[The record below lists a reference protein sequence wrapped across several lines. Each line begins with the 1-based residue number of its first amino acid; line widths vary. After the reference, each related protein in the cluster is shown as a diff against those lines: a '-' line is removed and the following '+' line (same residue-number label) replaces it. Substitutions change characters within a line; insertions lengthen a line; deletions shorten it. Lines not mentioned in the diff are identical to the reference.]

1 MRSGILTMLRLSG
14 SSRARRVPAMFAA
27 LQHRNFRLLWLGQ
40 LVSFSGSMMQQ
51 AAILWH
57 VSLLVPPGRRGLA
70 LGIVG
75 LVRVGPIVAF
85 SLLSGV
91 AADALDRR
99 RLMMVTQL
107 SAALVAVTLAA
118 LAFGGLSVVWPVYV
132 LAGLGAA
139 AGAFDG
145 PARQALIPN
154 LVPREHLANALSL
167 NQIMF
172 QSASVVG
179 PSLGGVLIAT
189 LGVGWAYLFNAVS
202 FLFVLVALFR
212 MRDVPVVATNER
224 AAASLGAAREGL
236 RFVFSSPII
245 RATMLLD
252 FAATFFASATALL
265 PIFAQDVLHVGANGY
280 GWLYAAPSI
289 GSLLAGGIM
298 IRVVDRIEQR
308 GVVLLWAIVVYGLAT
323 LAFGL
328 SKIFWLT
335 FFCLALTGAADAVST
350 VLRSII
356 RQLMTP
362 DRLRGRVTSVNM
374 IFFMGGPQLGELEAG
389 LVANWRGAPFSV
401 VTGGF
406 GTLIATAAVAAGV
419 PALRR
424 YRRTGESQ
432 LAETAKEQAI
442 GESGAGAREL
452 GETAN

>member
-1 MRSGILTMLRLSG
+1 
-14 SSRARRVPAMFAA
+14 MFAA
-27 LQHRNFRLLWLGQ
+27 LQHRNFRLLWFGQ
-40 LVSFSGSMMQQ
+40 LISFSGSMMQQ

-57 VSLLVPPGRRGLA
+57 VSLLVPADRRGLA

-75 LVRVGPIVAF
+75 LVRVGPIVLF

-99 RLMMVTQL
+99 RLMMATQV
-107 SAALVAVTLAA
+107 SAGLVAVA
-118 LAFGGLSVVWPVYV
+118 LATLTFSGLSVVWPVYL
-132 LAGLGAA
+132 LAALGAA
-139 AGAFDG
+139 ASAFDG

-172 QSASVVG
+172 QSASVLG
-179 PSLGGVLIAT
+179 PSIGGVLIAS

-202 FLFVLVALFR
+202 FLFVIVALVL
-212 MRDVPVVATNER
+212 MRDVPVIDANER
-224 AAASLGAAREGL
+224 AAASFGAAREGL

-265 PIFAQDVLHVGANGY
+265 PIFAQDILHVGANGY
-280 GWLYAAPSI
+280 GWLYAAPSA
-289 GSLLAGGIM
+289 GSLLAGAIM
-298 IRVVDRIEQR
+298 IRLIDRIERR
-308 GVVLLWAIVVYGLAT
+308 GVVLLWAITAYGLAT

-328 SKIFWLT
+328 SRTFWLT
-335 FFCLALTGAADAVST
+335 FFCLAVTGAADAVST

-362 DRLRGRVTSVNM
+362 NRLRGRVTSVNM

-389 LVANWRGAPFSV
+389 LMANWKGAPFSV
-401 VTGGF
+401 ITGGI
-406 GTLIATAAVAAGV
+406 GTLIATSLVAVAV
-419 PALRR
+419 PALRH
-424 YRRTGESQ
+424 YRRQGETQ
-432 LAETAKEQAI
+432 LGEMSKELAI
-442 GESGAGAREL
+442 GESGSAAGAREL

>member
-1 MRSGILTMLRLSG
+1 
-14 SSRARRVPAMFAA
+14 MFPA

-40 LVSFSGSMMQQ
+40 LISFSGSMMQQ

-57 VSLLVPPGRRGLA
+57 VSLLVPPARRRLA

-75 LVRVGPIVAF
+75 LVRVGPIVVF

-99 RLMMVTQL
+99 RLMMVTQV

-118 LAFGGLSVVWPVYV
+118 LTFSGLSVVWPVYV

-139 AGAFDG
+139 ASAFDG

-179 PSLGGVLIAT
+179 PSIGGLLIAA

-202 FLFVLVALFR
+202 FLFVLVALLR
-212 MRDVPVVATNER
+212 MRDVPVIATNER
-224 AAASLGAAREGL
+224 AAASFGAAREGL

-265 PIFAQDVLHVGANGY
+265 PIFAQDVLHVGASGY

-289 GSLLAGGIM
+289 GSLLAGAIM
-298 IRVVDRIEQR
+298 IRLVDRIERR
-308 GVVLLWAIVVYGLAT
+308 GIVLLWAIAAYGLAT

-328 SKIFWLT
+328 SKMFWLT
-335 FFCLALTGAADAVST
+335 FFCLAVAGAADAVST

-362 DRLRGRVTSVNM
+362 NRLRGRVTSVNM

-401 VTGGF
+401 VTGGL
-406 GTLIATAAVAAGV
+406 GTLIAAAAVAAGV

-424 YRRTGESQ
+424 YRRTGDAQ
-432 LAETAKEQAI
+432 LAETDKERAV
-442 GESGAGAREL
+442 GESPAGAREL
-452 GETAN
+452 GETAS

>member
-1 MRSGILTMLRLSG
+1 
-14 SSRARRVPAMFAA
+14 MFAA

-40 LVSFSGSMMQQ
+40 LISFSGSMMQQ

-57 VSLLVPPGRRGLA
+57 VSLLVPADRRGLA

-75 LVRVGPIVAF
+75 LVRVGPIVVF

-91 AADALDRR
+91 VADALDRR
-99 RLMMVTQL
+99 RLMMVTQV
-107 SAALVAVTLAA
+107 SAALVAVA
-118 LAFGGLSVVWPVYV
+118 LAVLAFSGLAVVWPVYL
-132 LAGLGAA
+132 LAALGAA

-172 QSASVVG
+172 QSASVLG
-179 PSLGGVLIAT
+179 PSIGGVLIAS

-202 FLFVLVALFR
+202 FLFVLVALVL
-212 MRDVPVVATNER
+212 MRNVPVIDASER
-224 AAASLGAAREGL
+224 AAASFGAAREGL

-265 PIFAQDVLHVGANGY
+265 PIFAQDILHVGANGY
-280 GWLYAAPSI
+280 GWLYAAPSV
-289 GSLLAGGIM
+289 GSLLAGAIM
-298 IRVVDRIEQR
+298 IRAVDRIERR
-308 GVVLLWAIVVYGLAT
+308 GVVLLSAITAYGLAT
-323 LAFGL
+323 VAFGL
-328 SKIFWLT
+328 SRVFWVS
-335 FFCLALTGAADAVST
+335 FFCLAMTGAADAVST

-362 DRLRGRVTSVNM
+362 NRLRGRVTSVNM

-389 LVANWRGAPFSV
+389 VVANWKGAPFSV
-401 VTGGF
+401 ITGGV
-406 GTLIATAAVAAGV
+406 GTLIATVVVAAGV
-419 PALRR
+419 PALRQ
-424 YRRTGESQ
+424 YQRRGEAQ
-432 LAETAKEQAI
+432 LAEVNKELAV
-442 GESGAGAREL
+442 GESGSAGREF

>member
-1 MRSGILTMLRLSG
+1 
-14 SSRARRVPAMFAA
+14 MFAA

-40 LVSFSGSMMQQ
+40 LISFSGSMMQQ

-57 VSLLVPPGRRGLA
+57 VSLLVPADRRGLA

-75 LVRVGPIVAF
+75 LVRVGPIVVF

-91 AADALDRR
+91 VADALDRR
-99 RLMMVTQL
+99 RLMMVTQV
-107 SAALVAVTLAA
+107 SAALVAVA
-118 LAFGGLSVVWPVYV
+118 LAVLAFSGLAVVWPVYL
-132 LAGLGAA
+132 LAALGAA

-172 QSASVVG
+172 QSASVLG
-179 PSLGGVLIAT
+179 PSIGGVLIAS

-202 FLFVLVALFR
+202 FLFVLVALVL
-212 MRDVPVVATNER
+212 MRNVPVIDASER
-224 AAASLGAAREGL
+224 AAASFGAAREGL

-265 PIFAQDVLHVGANGY
+265 PIFAQDILHVGANGY
-280 GWLYAAPSI
+280 GWLYAAPSV
-289 GSLLAGGIM
+289 GSLLAGAIM
-298 IRVVDRIEQR
+298 IRAVDRIERR
-308 GVVLLWAIVVYGLAT
+308 GVVLLSAITAYGLAT
-323 LAFGL
+323 VAFGL
-328 SKIFWLT
+328 SRVFWVS
-335 FFCLALTGAADAVST
+335 FFCLAMTGAADAVST

-362 DRLRGRVTSVNM
+362 NRLRGRVTSVNM

-389 LVANWRGAPFSV
+389 VVANWKGAPFSV
-401 VTGGF
+401 ITGGV
-406 GTLIATAAVAAGV
+406 GTLIATVVVAAGV
-419 PALRR
+419 PALRQ
-424 YRRTGESQ
+424 YQRRGEAQ
-432 LAETAKEQAI
+432 LAEVNKELAV
-442 GESGAGAREL
+442 GESGSAGREL

>member
-1 MRSGILTMLRLSG
+1 
-14 SSRARRVPAMFAA
+14 MFAA

-40 LVSFSGSMMQQ
+40 LISFSGSMMQQ

-57 VSLLVPPGRRGLA
+57 VSLLVPADRRGLA

-75 LVRVGPIVAF
+75 LVRVGPIVVF

-91 AADALDRR
+91 VADALDRR
-99 RLMMVTQL
+99 RLMMVTQV
-107 SAALVAVTLAA
+107 SAALVAAA
-118 LAFGGLSVVWPVYV
+118 LAVLAFSGLAKVWPVYL
-132 LAGLGAA
+132 LAALGAA

-172 QSASVVG
+172 QSASVLG
-179 PSLGGVLIAT
+179 PSIGGVLIAS

-202 FLFVLVALFR
+202 FLFVLIALVL
-212 MRDVPVVATNER
+212 MRNVPVIDASER
-224 AAASLGAAREGL
+224 AAASFGAAREGL

-265 PIFAQDVLHVGANGY
+265 PIFAQDILHVGANGY
-280 GWLYAAPSI
+280 GWLYAAPSV
-289 GSLLAGGIM
+289 GSLLAGAIM
-298 IRVVDRIEQR
+298 IRAVDRIERR
-308 GVVLLWAIVVYGLAT
+308 GTVLLTAITAYGLAT
-323 LAFGL
+323 IAFGL
-328 SKIFWLT
+328 SRMFWLS
-335 FFCLALTGAADAVST
+335 FFCLAMTGAADAVST

-362 DRLRGRVTSVNM
+362 NRLRGRVTSVNM

-389 LVANWRGAPFSV
+389 VVANWKGAPFSV
-401 VTGGF
+401 ITGGL
-406 GTLIATAAVAAGV
+406 GTLIATILVAGGV
-419 PALRR
+419 PALRH
-424 YRRTGESQ
+424 YRRRGEAQ
-432 LAETAKEQAI
+432 LADVNKELAV
-442 GESGAGAREL
+442 GESGSAGRDL

>member
-1 MRSGILTMLRLSG
+1 
-14 SSRARRVPAMFAA
+14 MFAA

-40 LVSFSGSMMQQ
+40 LISFSGSMMQQ

-57 VSLLVPPGRRGLA
+57 VSLLVPADRRGLA

-75 LVRVGPIVAF
+75 LVRVGPIVVF

-91 AADALDRR
+91 VADALDRR
-99 RLMMVTQL
+99 RLMMVTQV
-107 SAALVAVTLAA
+107 SAALVALA
-118 LAFGGLSVVWPVYV
+118 LAVLAFSGLAVVWPVYL
-132 LAGLGAA
+132 LAALGAA

-172 QSASVVG
+172 QSASVLG
-179 PSLGGVLIAT
+179 PSIGGVLIAS

-202 FLFVLVALFR
+202 FLFVLVALVL
-212 MRDVPVVATNER
+212 MRNVPVIDASER
-224 AAASLGAAREGL
+224 AAASFGAAREGL
-236 RFVFSSPII
+236 RFVFASPII

-265 PIFAQDVLHVGANGY
+265 PIFAQDILHVGANGY
-280 GWLYAAPSI
+280 GWLYAAPSV
-289 GSLLAGGIM
+289 GSLLAGAIM
-298 IRVVDRIEQR
+298 IRAVDRIERR
-308 GVVLLWAIVVYGLAT
+308 GVVLLCAITAYGFAT
-323 LAFGL
+323 VAFGL
-328 SKIFWLT
+328 SRVFWLS
-335 FFCLALTGAADAVST
+335 FFCLAMTGAADAVST

-362 DRLRGRVTSVNM
+362 NRLRGRVTSVNM

-401 VTGGF
+401 ITGGI
-406 GTLIATAAVAAGV
+406 GTLIATIAVAAGV
-419 PALRR
+419 PALRH
-424 YRRTGESQ
+424 YQRRGEAH
-432 LAETAKEQAI
+432 LAEVNKELAV
-442 GESGAGAREL
+442 GESGSAGREL

>member
-1 MRSGILTMLRLSG
+1 
-14 SSRARRVPAMFAA
+14 
-27 LQHRNFRLLWLGQ
+27 
-40 LVSFSGSMMQQ
+40 MMQQ

-57 VSLLVPPGRRGLA
+57 VSLLVPADQRGLA
-70 LGIVG
+70 LVIVG
-75 LVRVGPIVAF
+75 LVRVGPIVLF

-99 RLMMVTQL
+99 RLMMVTL
-107 SAALVAVTLAA
+107 VSAAVVALALAA
-118 LAFGGLSVVWPVYV
+118 FAFSGLAAVWPVYV
-132 LAGLGAA
+132 LAALGAA
-139 AGAFDG
+139 ASAFDG

-172 QSASVVG
+172 QSASVLG
-179 PSLGGVLIAT
+179 PTIGGVLIAT

-202 FLFVLVALFR
+202 FLFVIAALIA
-212 MRDVPVVATNER
+212 MRDVPVIDAHER

-265 PIFAQDVLHVGANGY
+265 PIFAQDILHVGANGY
-280 GWLYAAPSI
+280 GWLYAAPSV
-289 GSLLAGGIM
+289 GSLLAGAIM
-298 IRVVDRIEQR
+298 IRAIDRIERR
-308 GVVLLWAIVVYGLAT
+308 GLVLLCAITAYGLAT
-323 LAFGL
+323 VAFGL
-328 SKIFWLT
+328 SRAFWLS
-335 FFCLALTGAADAVST
+335 FFCLAMTGAADAVST

-401 VTGGF
+401 ITGGI
-406 GTLIATAAVAAGV
+406 GTLIATIVVAAGV
-419 PALRR
+419 PALRH
-424 YRRTGESQ
+424 YRRTGETP
-432 LAETAKEQAI
+432 LAEVNKELAV
-442 GESGAGAREL
+442 GESGSAGREL

>member
-1 MRSGILTMLRLSG
+1 
-14 SSRARRVPAMFAA
+14 MFAA

-40 LVSFSGSMMQQ
+40 LISFSGSMMQQ

-57 VSLLVPPGRRGLA
+57 VSLLVPADRRGLA

-75 LVRVGPIVAF
+75 LVRVGPIVVF

-91 AADALDRR
+91 VADALDRR
-99 RLMMVTQL
+99 RLMMVTQV
-107 SAALVAVTLAA
+107 SAALVAVGLAV
-118 LAFGGLSVVWPVYV
+118 LAFSGLAVVWPVYL
-132 LAGLGAA
+132 LAALGAA

-172 QSASVVG
+172 QSASVLG
-179 PSLGGVLIAT
+179 PSIGGVLIAS

-202 FLFVLVALFR
+202 FLFVLVALVL
-212 MRDVPVVATNER
+212 MRNVPVIDAGER
-224 AAASLGAAREGL
+224 AAASFSAAREGL

-265 PIFAQDVLHVGANGY
+265 PIFAQDILRVGAHGY
-280 GWLYAAPSI
+280 GWLYAAPSV
-289 GSLLAGGIM
+289 GSLLGGAIM
-298 IRVVDRIEQR
+298 IRAVDRIERR
-308 GVVLLWAIVVYGLAT
+308 GVVLLCAITAYGLAT
-323 LAFGL
+323 IAFGL
-328 SKIFWLT
+328 SRAFWLS
-335 FFCLALTGAADAVST
+335 FFCLAMTGAADAVST

-362 DRLRGRVTSVNM
+362 NRLRGRVTSVNM

-389 LVANWRGAPFSV
+389 VVANWKGAPFSV
-401 VTGGF
+401 ITGGL
-406 GTLIATAAVAAGV
+406 GTLIATVVVAAGV
-419 PALRR
+419 PALRL
-424 YRRTGESQ
+424 YRRRGEAQ
-432 LAETAKEQAI
+432 LAEVNKELAV
-442 GESGAGAREL
+442 GESGSAGREL

>member
-1 MRSGILTMLRLSG
+1 
-14 SSRARRVPAMFAA
+14 MFPA

-40 LVSFSGSMMQQ
+40 LISFSGSMMQQ

-57 VSLLVPPGRRGLA
+57 VSLLVPPARRRLA

-75 LVRVGPIVAF
+75 LVRVGPIVVF

-99 RLMMVTQL
+99 RLMMVTQV

-118 LAFGGLSVVWPVYV
+118 LTFSGLSVVWPVYV

-139 AGAFDG
+139 ASAFDG

-179 PSLGGVLIAT
+179 PSIGGLLIAA

-202 FLFVLVALFR
+202 FLFVLVALLR
-212 MRDVPVVATNER
+212 MRDVPVIATNER
-224 AAASLGAAREGL
+224 AAASFGAAREGL

-265 PIFAQDVLHVGANGY
+265 PIFAQDVLHVGASGY

-289 GSLLAGGIM
+289 GSLLAGAIM
-298 IRVVDRIEQR
+298 IRLVDRIERR
-308 GVVLLWAIVVYGLAT
+308 GIVLLWAIAAYGLAT

-328 SKIFWLT
+328 SKMFWLT
-335 FFCLALTGAADAVST
+335 FFCLAVAGAADAVST

-362 DRLRGRVTSVNM
+362 NRLRGRVTSVNM

-401 VTGGF
+401 VTGGL
-406 GTLIATAAVAAGV
+406 GTLVAAAAVAAGV

-424 YRRTGESQ
+424 YRRTGDAQ
-432 LAETAKEQAI
+432 LAETDKERAV
-442 GESGAGAREL
+442 GESPAGAREL
-452 GETAN
+452 GETAT